1 MHLLHKKQALGD
13 KVGLLM
19 ETAARALAKEL
30 VNRRESINRELA
42 RNGVRFGIYH
52 NGEYHDRLFPYD
64 PIPRIIASDEY
75 DELERGLKQRV
86 NALNAF
92 LRDIYSDKNII
103 HDGVIPEEFV

>member
-1 MHLLHKKQALGD
+1 MTGNTTTDYSL
-13 KVGLLM
+13 
-19 ETAARALAKEL
+19 
-30 VNRRESINRELA
+30 
-42 RNGVRFGIYH
+42 
-52 NGEYHDRLFPYD
+52 D

-103 HDGVIPEEFV
+103 HDGVIPEEFVYISPGYLP

>member
-1 MHLLHKKQALGD
+1 MPLK
-13 KVGLLM
+13 
-19 ETAARALAKEL
+19 TAACKLAKEL

-52 NGEYHDRLFPYD
+52 NGQYNDRLFPYD

-86 NALNAF
+86 NALNAY

-103 HDGVIPEEFV
+103 HDGVIPEELSLIHISEPTRPY

>member
-1 MHLLHKKQALGD
+1 MTGNTTTDYSL
-13 KVGLLM
+13 
-19 ETAARALAKEL
+19 
-30 VNRRESINRELA
+30 
-42 RNGVRFGIYH
+42 
-52 NGEYHDRLFPYD
+52 D

-103 HDGVIPEEFV
+103 HDGVIPEEFVYLSRVYSLGKWSNAAWWSFCSYCRRRFSSR